1 LMQMERRSLGNP
13 RVSAV
18 LAKALRGSKL
28 DDPVNDLDFDTFD
41 IRLCFV
47 VPSIRNFSI
56 IL

>member
-1 LMQMERRSLGNP
+1 MQMERRSLGNP